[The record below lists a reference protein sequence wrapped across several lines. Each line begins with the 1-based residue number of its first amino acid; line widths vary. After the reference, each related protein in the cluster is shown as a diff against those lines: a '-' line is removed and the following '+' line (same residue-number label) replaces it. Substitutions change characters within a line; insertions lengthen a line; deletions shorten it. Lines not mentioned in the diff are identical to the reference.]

1 MNNKWLN
8 EKRSVQH
15 EQDIYRS
22 NKHFR
27 IYSVNLIPCR
37 FFPRSC
43 FPFRLL
49 LFFENPPLEKHME
62 TRGHKGF
69 YDNYGKKRMGMGN
82 NEGLGRESKRDVAA
96 RFVTR

>member
-1 MNNKWLN
+1 
-8 EKRSVQH
+8 
-15 EQDIYRS
+15 
-22 NKHFR
+22 
-27 IYSVNLIPCR
+27 
-37 FFPRSC
+37 
-43 FPFRLL
+43 
-49 LFFENPPLEKHME
+49 ME